1 MFKVLVLLF
10 IIKFYACGN
19 VKQNETKQSKIK
31 KQKQKTYIFPATT
44 RFAWLTRMVIVAS
57 LIL

>member
-10 IIKFYACGN
+10 IIKFNACSN
-19 VKQNETKQSKIK
+19 VKQNKTKQNKIK
-31 KQKQKTYIFPATT
+31 KQKQKTYVLPATT
-44 RFAWLTRMVIVAS
+44 RFAWLARMVIVAS